1 MTNLG
6 NIINVARREFTVR
19 VRTRSFVFGTVLL
32 LVGVIAIALLPVII
46 RVIDR
51 SDGERI
57 GVHLTATDLPSNPVL
72 TLSTLLNAT
81 ASGGQSGDGKPDY
94 VVTEVDDLTAAR
106 VAARAGEY
114 GAILDIDRAT
124 DGDLSFTLYTDGNS
138 LGRTS
143 QLVQQV
149 ANAIAVSDRLD
160 RLGIDPATQGTLFV
174 PAEFAVA
181 WTDPE
186 RTDPAQDTV
195 TMIGQDML
203 AFGMTIL
210 IFLII
215 IMYGTWI
222 AMSVVEEKSSR
233 VMEVVLNAA
242 SPFQLMAGKV
252 VGVGAVAFTQYA
264 AIVVVG
270 ATALLVQDPIADLLL
285 GSDGSSITL
294 PEGLTLGLLLFV
306 GVYGVLGF
314 LLYSSLY
321 AAAGSL
327 VSRQEDVNTAV
338 MPMTL
343 VSTVGYMVGVYA
355 AMGLLDIRAGW
366 MTVLALVPFVSP
378 FMMLGRITTDVATPM
393 EIIVSIALLV
403 VFIIGAVWFA
413 ARIYAAGVL
422 LYGQRPGMRAMW
434 RLVRSGS

>member
-19 VRTRSFVFGTVLL
+19 IRTRSFALGTVLL

-46 RVIDR
+46 RVVDR

-57 GVHLTATDLPSNPVL
+57 GVHLTASDLPSDPVL
-72 TLSTLLNAT
+72 TLSALLNAT

-94 VVTEVDDLTAAR
+94 VVSRVDDLTAAR
-106 VAARAGEY
+106 RAARAGEY
-114 GAILDIDRAT
+114 GAILDIDRAA
-124 DGDLSFTLYTDGNS
+124 DGHLSFTLYTDGNS

-174 PAEFAVA
+174 PADFAVA
-181 WTDPE
+181 WTDPA
-186 RTDPAQDTV
+186 RRDPAQDTV
-195 TMIGQDML
+195 TMIGQDIL

-210 IFLII
+210 IFLMI

-270 ATALLVQDPIADLLL
+270 AAALLVQDPIADVFL
-285 GSDGSSITL
+285 GSSGSSTAL

-327 VSRQEDVNTAV
+327 VSRQEDVNAAV
-338 MPMTL
+338 MPMSL
-343 VSTVGYMVGVYA
+343 ISTAGYMVGVYA
-355 AMGLLDIRAGW
+355 AMGMLDIRAGW

-378 FMMLGRITTDVATPM
+378 FMMLGRITTDVATPI
-393 EIIVSIALLV
+393 EIGVSIALLV
-403 VFIIGAVWFA
+403 LFIVGAVWLA

-422 LYGQRPGMRAMW
+422 LYGQRPGFRAMW
-434 RLVRSGS
+434 RMVRAGG